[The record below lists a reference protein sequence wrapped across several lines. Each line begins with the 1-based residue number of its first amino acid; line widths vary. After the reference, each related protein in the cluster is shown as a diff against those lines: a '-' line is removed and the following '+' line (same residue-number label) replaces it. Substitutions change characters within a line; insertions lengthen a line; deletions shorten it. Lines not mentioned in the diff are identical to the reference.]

1 MRKKVDLQQ
10 GDIFT
15 VLSDACWSYDF
26 DGDRILIN
34 ERWPLEELHSG
45 TIVVGLEERTLPY
58 SQVFGVD
65 PRQHIRVDSVQL
77 VKVISPSGKIGWIMS
92 RHLRHL

>member
-1 MRKKVDLQQ
+1 MKKKVDLQQ
-10 GDIFT
+10 GDIF
-15 VLSDACWSYDF
+15 SIKSNSCWSYDF

-34 ERWPLEELHSG
+34 ERWPLEELRHG
-45 TIVVGLEERTLPY
+45 TIVVGLEGRTLPY

-65 PRQHIRVDSVQL
+65 PRQYPGESVQL
-77 VKVISPSGKIGWIMS
+77 IKVISPTGKIGWVIS

>member
-1 MRKKVDLQQ
+1 MKKKVDLQQ
-10 GDIFT
+10 GDVFS
-15 VLSDACWSYDF
+15 VQSSSCWSYDF

-34 ERWPLEELHSG
+34 ERWPLEELHQG
-45 TIVVGLEERTLPY
+45 MIVVGLEGRTLPY

-65 PRQHIRVDSVQL
+65 PQQRWGESVQ
-77 VKVISPSGKIGWIMS
+77 VIKVISPTGKIGWVMS